1 MTRSPDFRPAAAAAA
16 ASTRISRMVAFFA
29 RALIQY
35 RKLLLVLCLAMTVA
49 MGLSATRLRLD
60 PGFNKMIPL
69 QHPYMQ
75 IFTKYASAFSGANTV
90 LVSLRWKGDGDIYNR
105 TFMDKLRHATDDVF
119 FIQGVERP
127 RVYSLFTP
135 NVRYTEVTEDG
146 FRGDVVLPGLDA
158 EAQWHVRP
166 VIPAA
171 PPFLFGQPDWI
182 GGVSLSGRMLA
193 EVGLRFPAMPP
204 DQVLLVEAV
213 RV

>member
-1 MTRSPDFRPAAAAAA
+1 MTPER
-16 ASTRISRMVAFFA
+16 
-29 RALIQY
+29 
-35 RKLLLVLCLAMTVA
+35 
-49 MGLSATRLRLD
+49 G
-60 PGFNKMIPL
+60 
-69 QHPYMQ
+69 
-75 IFTKYASAFSGANTV
+75 IFSVGAGSSGP
-90 LVSLRWKGDGDIYNR
+90 VSNL
-105 TFMDKLRHATDDVF
+105 
-119 FIQGVERP
+119 
-127 RVYSLFTP
+127 
-135 NVRYTEVTEDG
+135 
-146 FRGDVVLPGLDA
+146 GDVVLPGLDA